1 MMRVKL
7 GRTGPNVLAV
17 IVVMATLSSG
27 LTSCG
32 AERSPQAFCKVY
44 DEEKAAYIAK
54 YNERNDQVQALEESD
69 SLAAFMVAGGSI
81 FEALGDIVIIFDKLD
96 KVAPDD
102 IEPDVAAIRDALKKQ
117 NESAKDSY
125 NDPIGSLLGG
135 LVSGLTTSG
144 SWTRVGDYVTEN
156 CES

>member
-1 MMRVKL
+1 MRFKL
-7 GRTGPNVLAV
+7 DRRWPNGLAV
-17 IVVMATLSSG
+17 PIVLVALSSG
-27 LTSCG
+27 LTACG
-32 AERSPQAFCKVY
+32 AERSPEAFCKVY
-44 DEEKAAYIAK
+44 DEEKTAYIAK
-54 YNERNDQVQALEESD
+54 YNERNDQVQALEGSD
-69 SLAAFMVAGGSI
+69 SLAAFVVAGGSI

-125 NDPIGSLLGG
+125 DDPLGSLLGG

-144 SWTRVGDYVTEN
+144 SWTRVGDYVSEH

>member
-1 MMRVKL
+1 MGFKF
-7 GRTGPNVLAV
+7 GRRRPNGLAV
-17 IVVMATLSSG
+17 PIVLVALSSG

-32 AERSPQAFCKVY
+32 AERSPEAFCKVY
-44 DEEKAAYIAK
+44 DEEKTAYIAK
-54 YNERNDQVQALEESD
+54 YNERNDQVQAMEGSD
-69 SLAAFMVAGGSI
+69 SLAAFVVAGGSI

-125 NDPIGSLLGG
+125 DDPLGSLLGG

-144 SWTRVGDYVTEN
+144 SWTRVGDYVSEH